1 MIRQRPASTLDDLRR
16 AGEVMARAWSSGDR
30 TVVATPAGIEWWY
43 ATTYPDALVDHLRL
57 WSDEDEAVGWTWH
70 DAGEVEWFAWT
81 GQPARD
87 VAVLEAII
95 EDAITDAPGAV
106 GLWSA
111 EDDALTLAVFA
122 AHGFAPMGRRL
133 SQWQCRPAD
142 GAALTVDLPP
152 GYRIRHVRD
161 ASEFAARVDLH
172 RAAFSASR
180 LSVEKYERLATCP
193 HYRLEDDLVVEA
205 PDGSLAAFALAW
217 WDPVGRVGEFEPVGT
232 HPDHQRLGL
241 ARALLRHGVRRF
253 TELGA
258 TVVQVYADA
267 TDAGPEALYEAAGF
281 RRRAFHQRY
290 ERPGP
295 SSTEVRSAT

>member
-1 MIRQRPASTLDDLRR
+1 
-16 AGEVMARAWSSGDR
+16 MARAWASGDR
-30 TVVATPAGIEWWY
+30 AVVATPAGIEWWY
-43 ATTYPDALVDHLRL
+43 TTTHPDALVDHLRL
-57 WSDEDEAVGWTWH
+57 WTDGAATVAWTWH
-70 DAGEVEWFAWT
+70 DAGEVEWFVWT

-95 EDAITDAPGAV
+95 EDAIAVAPGTV

-111 EDDALTLAVFA
+111 EDDAVTLAVFA
-122 AHGFAPMGRRL
+122 AHGFAPVGRRL
-133 SQWQCRPAD
+133 SQWQWRATD
-142 GAALTVDLPP
+142 GALPAADLPS

-161 ASEFAARVDLH
+161 ANEFAARVDLH

-193 HYRLEDDLVVEA
+193 HYRLEHDLVVEA

-241 ARALLRHGVRRF
+241 ARALLRHGSRRF
-253 TELGA
+253 VELGA

-267 TDAGPEALYEAAGF
+267 SDVGPEALYEAAGF

-290 ERPGP
+290 ERPAP
-295 SSTEVRSAT
+295 SPTEVRSAP